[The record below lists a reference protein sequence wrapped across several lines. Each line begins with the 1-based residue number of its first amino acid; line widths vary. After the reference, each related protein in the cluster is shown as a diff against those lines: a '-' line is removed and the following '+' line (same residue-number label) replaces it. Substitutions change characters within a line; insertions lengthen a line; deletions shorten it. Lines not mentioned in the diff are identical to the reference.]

1 MRNCNLFG
9 TKSDVSWNTA
19 RQAPWRTRVSPF
31 GATRKMRRA
40 RTHPWTC
47 TALPSPAV
55 YSASS
60 HFGPFPTPFASHL
73 PVQRANRASTFAL
86 HLSRISPFPTPIR
99 PPFHPTP
106 SRPFLPPFRP
116 LPPLHIPYPSCFR
129 PSCRFFVAKTS
140 KSTVRGRRN
149 MQKRPQ
155 GSPKQAAPDKTPG
168 RRGCPRAE
176 TGAGPSR
183 PAPNR

>member
-9 TKSDVSWNTA
+9 TKSELPWNTA
-19 RQAPWRTRVSPF
+19 RQDTSVDLHRLFPVSHPLPF
-31 GATRKMRRA
+31 IPPLRISV
-40 RTHPWTC
+40 PF
-47 TALPSPAV
+47 LPP
-55 YSASS
+55 
-60 HFGPFPTPFASHL
+60 
-73 PVQRANRASTFAL
+73 L
-86 HLSRISPFPTPIR
+86 HLIFQSSAPTGPAPSRFISLAFRPFR
-99 PPFHPTP
+99 PPSGPLSTPPHPVP
-106 SRPFLPPFRP
+106 SCPPFRP